1 MIEAGYWHCSAQETS
16 ASSAPSKL
24 RLLATP
30 PMLRGQCRDWRRRRD
45 ASRETDPAVAVGV
58 VLEEVEVE
66 VEVEEIR
73 AAANLAQLA
82 IYIRVSYL

>member
-1 MIEAGYWHCSAQETS
+1 
-16 ASSAPSKL
+16 
-24 RLLATP
+24 
-30 PMLRGQCRDWRRRRD
+30 MLRGQCRDWRRRRD

-73 AAANLAQLA
+73 AAANPAQLA
-82 IYIRVSYL
+82 IYITKL

>member
-30 PMLRGQCRDWRRRRD
+30 PMLRGQYRNWRRRRD

-66 VEVEEIR
+66 EIR

-82 IYIRVSYL
+82 IYITKL

>member
-1 MIEAGYWHCSAQETS
+1 
-16 ASSAPSKL
+16 
-24 RLLATP
+24 
-30 PMLRGQCRDWRRRRD
+30 
-45 ASRETDPAVAVGV
+45 VAVGV

-82 IYIRVSYL
+82 IYITKL

>member
-1 MIEAGYWHCSAQETS
+1 
-16 ASSAPSKL
+16 
-24 RLLATP
+24 
-30 PMLRGQCRDWRRRRD
+30 MLRGQCRDWRRRRD

-66 VEVEEIR
+66 EIR

-82 IYIRVSYL
+82 IYITKL

>member
-66 VEVEEIR
+66 EIR

-82 IYIRVSYL
+82 IYITKL